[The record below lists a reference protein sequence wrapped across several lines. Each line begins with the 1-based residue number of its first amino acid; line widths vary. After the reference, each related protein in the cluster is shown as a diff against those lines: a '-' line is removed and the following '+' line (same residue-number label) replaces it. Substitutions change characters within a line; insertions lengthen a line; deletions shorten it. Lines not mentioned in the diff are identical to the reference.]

1 MKNIVLI
8 AGMLMLLVSCK
19 KETEE
24 QSQESEAEVVLNL
37 LAPTENQTYQF
48 GDTVRILGTIS
59 STSDLHGYN
68 LRLNHPIWN
77 MFVINKAFHEHGTSF
92 IVNEYWVNT
101 VSDTTQLKLIFDV
114 AIDHEGNLRT
124 FEKFITCFPQ

>member
-1 MKNIVLI
+1 MKHLFLI
-8 AGMLMLLVSCK
+8 AGILIFLASCK

-24 QSQESEAEVVLNL
+24 QSHESEAEVVLSL
-37 LAPTENQTYQF
+37 VSPTENQTYQL

-68 LRLNHPIWN
+68 LRLNHPVLN

-92 IVNEYWVNT
+92 KVNEFWVNNVT
-101 VSDTTQLKLIFDV
+101 DTTVLKLTMDV
-114 AIDHEGNLRT
+114 AIDHDGKLKT
-124 FEKFITCFPQ
+124 FEKFITCYPQ